1 MQKLGVGLLLMIVMA
16 SCGGNGKSGNAS
28 AGSGDSSYVLSGT
41 IEGVDSGAV
50 ILFNVQKGE
59 ENEPDTA
66 KIIKGHFELK
76 GFAAEPELA
85 FLALVQEQGPR
96 QPPLPLYLE
105 AGKITVQAPKD
116 SLYTGKVTGAASQ
129 KDLDKFNALVKPL
142 EEKQKA
148 LYQQYQE
155 VAPTGD
161 AAKMGEIQKAYE
173 ALQDENKA
181 LVTKFVKE
189 NPSSYVAAFQLAQVF
204 AYAEEVVPTELEP
217 LYNGLDEKIKG
228 SHFGKVVK
236 DALDKAKSTA
246 IGGVAPNFTLNDVNG
261 KPVSLAS
268 FKGKYTLLDFWA
280 SWCQPCR
287 MENPTVVKAYDTYKS
302 KGFDILSVSL
312 DDKKENWEKAIAQD
326 KLAWTHVSDLKGW
339 KSEAAALYGVKAI
352 PMNYLLDKDGKIIAK
367 SLRGEDLIKK
377 LGEVLN

>member
-1 MQKLGVGLLLMIVMA
+1 MQKLGAGLLLMVVMA
-16 SCGGNGKSGNAS
+16 SCGGSKSGNAS

-59 ENEPDTA
+59 ESEPDTA

-116 SLYTGKVTGAASQ
+116 SLYTGKVTGPASQ

-204 AYAEEVVPTELEP
+204 AYAEEVMPAELEP
-217 LYNGLDEKIKG
+217 LYNGLDEKIKS

-280 SWCQPCR
+280 SWCQP
-287 MENPTVVKAYDTYKS
+287 
-302 KGFDILSVSL
+302 
-312 DDKKENWEKAIAQD
+312 
-326 KLAWTHVSDLKGW
+326 
-339 KSEAAALYGVKAI
+339 
-352 PMNYLLDKDGKIIAK
+352 
-367 SLRGEDLIKK
+367 
-377 LGEVLN
+377 

>member
-1 MQKLGVGLLLMIVMA
+1 MQKLGAGLLLMVVMA
-16 SCGGNGKSGNAS
+16 SCGGNGKSGSAS
-28 AGSGDSSYVLSGT
+28 ANSGDSSYVLSGT

-59 ENEPDTA
+59 EGEPDTA

-105 AGKITVQAPKD
+105 AGKINVEAPKD
-116 SLYTGKVTGAASQ
+116 SLYTGKVTGPASQ

-204 AYAEEVVPTELEP
+204 AYAEEVAPAELEP
-217 LYNGLDEKIKG
+217 LYKGLDEKIKG

-261 KPVSLAS
+261 KPVALAS